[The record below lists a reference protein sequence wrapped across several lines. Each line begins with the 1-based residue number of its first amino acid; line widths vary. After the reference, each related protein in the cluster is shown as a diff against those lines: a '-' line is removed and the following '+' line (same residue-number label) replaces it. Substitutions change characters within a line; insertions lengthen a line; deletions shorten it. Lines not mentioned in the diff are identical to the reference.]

1 VTSEQHRVV
10 DQAIAWHLRR
20 DEMNDADWQA
30 FIIWLEASPLHAT
43 AYDEIALQDRL
54 RVADPAFSAVN
65 DNARGRGW
73 WTIGLGTATA
83 AALAVGLL
91 MLPGRDPYSIVT
103 QAGEM
108 RVVALADG
116 TRIELNGATRLNLD
130 HRNPRIA
137 TLDRGEAM
145 FSVRHDPAK
154 PFVLQVGARTIE
166 DLGTAFNVSKDD
178 HRIDVQ
184 VAEGAVMFQPGKEAI
199 ILRPGTA
206 LSVDENAQSVA
217 VSRVPADGVGGWRRG
232 ILSCSNVPLA
242 VVRDAVERRYRLDL
256 TLAGGLSERRFTG
269 MVHLTGQ
276 ASRDVPHLAAL
287 IGADW
292 RNDGTRWILS
302 PKDGA
307 AAH

>member
-1 VTSEQHRVV
+1 MTSERNRVV

-20 DEMNDADWQA
+20 DEMDDADWRA

-43 AYDEIALQDRL
+43 TYDEIALQDHL
-54 RVADPAFSAVN
+54 AVQEPAFSAVN

-73 WTIGLGTATA
+73 WAVGFGTATA
-83 AALAVGLL
+83 AAVAIGFLA
-91 MLPGRDPYSIVT
+91 LPVSQPYSIVT

-108 RVVALADG
+108 RVVALGDG

-130 HRNPRIA
+130 RHNPRIA
-137 TLDRGEAM
+137 TLERGEAM
-145 FSVRHDPAK
+145 FSVRHNPAK

-166 DLGTAFNVSKDD
+166 DLGTLFNVSKTE

-199 ILRPGTA
+199 TLRPGTA
-206 LSVDENAQSVA
+206 LSVDEDRKSVA
-217 VSRVPADGVGGWRRG
+217 VSRVAADGVGGWRRG
-232 ILSCSNVPLA
+232 VLSYSNVPLA

-256 TLAGGLSERRFTG
+256 TLVGGLSERRFTG

-276 ASRDVPHLAAL
+276 AKRDVPHLAAL

-302 PKDGA
+302 PKNGA
-307 AAH
+307 AAR